1 MGKNIPNTVL
11 MAIVKNDCRDYIDRR
26 EYGSCRDW
34 QKNGNIENIETVKN
48 DGNIGTVGKKRRY
61 QKYRQN
67 ISQIVALTT
76 SHHSIL
82 LLNILGFNKVEK

>member
-1 MGKNIPNTVL
+1 

-48 DGNIGTVGKKRRY
+48 DGNIGTVGKNGGIK
-61 QKYRQN
+61 N
-67 ISQIVALTT
+67 IDRISPKLWPLQPATT
-76 SHHSIL
+76 LSYCSIY
-82 LLNILGFNKVEK
+82 